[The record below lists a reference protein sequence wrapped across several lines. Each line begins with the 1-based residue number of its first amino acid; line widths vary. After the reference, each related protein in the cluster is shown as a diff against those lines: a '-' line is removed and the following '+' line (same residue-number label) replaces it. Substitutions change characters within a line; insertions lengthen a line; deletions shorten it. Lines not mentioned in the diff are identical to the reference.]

1 MVYSNHRTAITPLD
15 QPALWQSV
23 RVPERKLHKMSYVMP
38 TEMVQAIS
46 NAVSKRLTSDTAM
59 TAAVD
64 LLISGG
70 FPAAYCKSPKKGVE
84 GNEPTVEHKEAYAA
98 LKVAVVAGF
107 TETRRKLLD
116 TPTKALS
123 EKKKDTKRF
132 WQQQIGAR
140 VNDFYKQLKR
150 REDAAKGGNPRN
162 VKSIETYALEA
173 IAALRKRLQNAET
186 ALFPLDLAHQKLDDL
201 ETVVNKR

>member
-1 MVYSNHRTAITPLD
+1 
-15 QPALWQSV
+15 
-23 RVPERKLHKMSYVMP
+23 MSYTMP
-38 TEMVQAIS
+38 TEMVRAIS

-59 TAAVD
+59 TTAVD
-64 LLISGG
+64 VLYSGG
-70 FPAAYCKSPKKGVE
+70 FEARFCKSPKKDSD
-84 GNEPTVEHKEAYAA
+84 NVEHKEAYAA

-150 REDAAKGGNPRN
+150 REDAANGVTNPRN
-162 VKSIETYALEA
+162 VKSIETYVLEV

>member
-1 MVYSNHRTAITPLD
+1 MLFV
-15 QPALWQSV
+15 QPALWRRQGA
-23 RVPERKLHKMSYVMP
+23 RKDKTTMSYVMP
-38 TEMVQAIS
+38 NNMVKAIS

-59 TAAVD
+59 TTAVD
-64 LLISGG
+64 ILYSGG
-70 FPAAYCKSPKKGVE
+70 FPAAFCKSPKKDAE

-123 EKKKDTKRF
+123 EKQKDTKRF

-140 VNDFYKQLKR
+140 VGDFHAQLQR
-150 REDAAKGGNPRN
+150 REDVANGVTNPRTA
-162 VKSIETYALEA
+162 KSVETYSSEALVALKKRWESADSAEFDLVVALEK
-173 IAALRKRLQNAET
+173 LEE
-186 ALFPLDLAHQKLDDL
+186 LA
-201 ETVVNKR
+201 TVVNKR